1 MTAKTKTSAG
11 PGARHDRIVQEYQ
24 HETSRLSRVTLV
36 VLSVILLVA
45 CSVGIMTAEAKIV
58 VPPTGS
64 VIEVDQATLKAVLDA
79 FEQAEEAIKAHDLD
93 KVMGMY
99 SSHYNYHGLKKD
111 DVRKIWKALFDEYQE
126 IASTHLFTKITK
138 VGAGRD
144 AVLEV
149 TCTGHLWAKS
159 KTSGL
164 YVPIDSWHEEIH
176 YLVLEDKD
184 WRLRGNVGESPRVLP
199 FGTAPHPLF

>member
-24 HETSRLSRVTLV
+24 HETSRLPRVTLV
-36 VLSVILLVA
+36 VLSLILLVA

-58 VPPTGS
+58 VPPAGS
-64 VIEVDQATLKAVLDA
+64 VIEVDTATLKSVIGT
-79 FEQAEEAIKAHDLD
+79 FEQAEEAIKAHELD
-93 KVMGMY
+93 KVMSIY
-99 SSHYNYHGLKKD
+99 SAQYNYHGLKKD
-111 DVRKIWKALFDEYQE
+111 DVRKIWKELFDEYQE
-126 IASTHLFTKITK
+126 IASTHLFTKIAK

-164 YVPIDSWHEEIH
+164 
-176 YLVLEDKD
+176 
-184 WRLRGNVGESPRVLP
+184 
-199 FGTAPHPLF
+199 